1 MLTDD
6 EAYAYAR
13 ILIAIA
19 DKQTS
24 NEVVIKHPTMSLTYG
39 DFATLM
45 DEVWL
50 NDKVEI
56 WLKL

>member
-56 WLKL
+56 